1 MHNLLLKDKI
11 MSKKIFLII
20 LVITIFS
27 CSKENSS
34 IPAYVEI
41 KNVNLLTDPNFG
53 ESTENI
59 SDIWF
64 YVDDNLQGVYE
75 IPVQFPILEQGT
87 KNIKIRA
94 GIKANGISS
103 TRVEYPFYSSYIDT
117 IELNEDQS
125 IYISPEF
132 TYNNS
137 YQAIIEDFEDSG
149 TIVDSTLNS
158 EIAFSIIADDQ
169 GNNYAYAKIDTP
181 NINFEA
187 STQNLVLP
195 QQGAPVYLE
204 IDYKCSTEF
213 LVGVYVNYSQ
223 NIEKKDL
230 IWVTSKQDWNKIY
243 INLTQTIS
251 ESIGAVSFKVFIN
264 FRRIDPNNFEEISF
278 DNIKILGNNVNN
290 LNN

>member
-1 MHNLLLKDKI
+1 MHNLLLKDKT
-11 MSKKIFLII
+11 MSKRIFFII
-20 LVITIFS
+20 LVISIFS

-41 KNVNLLTDPNFG
+41 NTVNLLTDPNFG

-64 YVDDNLQGVYE
+64 YVDDILQGVYE

-87 KNIKIRA
+87 KNIRIRA
-94 GIKANGISS
+94 GVKANGISS
-103 TRVEYPFYSSYIDT
+103 TRIQYPFYSSYIDT
-117 IELNEDQS
+117 IELNEDES
-125 IYISPEF
+125 INISPEF
-132 TYNNS
+132 TYNNA
-137 YQAIIEDFEDSG
+137 YQAIIEDFESSG
-149 TIVDSTLNS
+149 TIIDSTLNS
-158 EIAFSIIADDQ
+158 EIDFSIITEDQ
-169 GNNYAYAKIDTP
+169 LNYYAYAKIDTP
-181 NINFEA
+181 NINFEV
-187 STQNLVLP
+187 STQDLILP

-223 NIEKKDL
+223 NVEKKDL
-230 IWVTSKQDWNKIY
+230 IWVTSKEDWNKIY

-264 FRRIDPNNFEEISF
+264 MRRMGDGNSEEISF
-278 DNIKILGNNVNN
+278 DNVKILY
-290 LNN
+290 

>member
-1 MHNLLLKDKI
+1 MHNLLLKDKT
-11 MSKKIFLII
+11 MSKKIFLVI
-20 LVITIFS
+20 LVISIFS

-41 KNVNLLTDPNFG
+41 NTVNLLTDPNFG

-64 YVDDNLQGVYE
+64 YVDDILQGVYE

-87 KNIKIRA
+87 KNIRIRA
-94 GIKANGISS
+94 GVKANGISS
-103 TRVEYPFYSSYIDT
+103 TRIQYPFYSSYIDT
-117 IELNEDQS
+117 IELNEDES

-132 TYNNS
+132 TYNNA
-137 YQAIIEDFEDSG
+137 YQAIIEDFESSG
-149 TIVDSTLNS
+149 TIIDSTLNS
-158 EIAFSIIADDQ
+158 EIDFSIITEDQ
-169 GNNYAYAKIDTP
+169 LNYYAYAKIDTP
-181 NINFEA
+181 NINFEV
-187 STQNLVLP
+187 STQDLILP

-223 NIEKKDL
+223 NVEKKDL
-230 IWVTSKQDWNKIY
+230 IWVTSKQEWNKIY

-251 ESIGAVSFKVFIN
+251 ESIGAVSFKVFVN
-264 FRRIDPNNFEEISF
+264 MRRMGDSNSEEISF
-278 DNIKILGNNVNN
+278 DNVKILY
-290 LNN
+290 

>member
-158 EIAFSIIADDQ
+158 EIAFSIIADNQ

-195 QQGAPVYLE
+195 QQGSPVYLE

-213 LVGVYVNYSQ
+213 LVGVYINYSQ

-251 ESIGAVSFKVFIN
+251 ESIGALSFKVFIN